1 MEHTKNKKD
10 MKKLLIVFGFL
21 MLASAGFG
29 QIIAPKGIYIGRGVT
44 PVSGT
49 NITKIDS
56 LTLVSNQWKLYNGA
70 TSYPFVGVDT
80 TIHFNATYGLYRNV
94 GLTSKEFYVYDVNK
108 DDTFETVK
116 KWKYDL
122 DSKLIA
128 YSNRKIPIILLANK
142 IDIRNDNVNLDD
154 YCKENNI
161 DAWFATS
168 AKENIGIS
176 DSIQKLISIIYEHKD
191 EIIETPR
198 TNIIKMK
205 KQENND
211 CCYY

>member
-1 MEHTKNKKD
+1 MTDSELSIQNVNDNLVFKILVIGDVGVGKTSLIKRYVQNIYSDSHKSTIGVD
-10 MKKLLIVFGFL
+10 FAMKKIIHNNIVI
-21 MLASAGFG
+21 SAQLWDIAG
-29 QIIAPKGIYIGRGVT
+29 QERYSNMTRVYYKESHGAII
-44 PVSGT
+44 
-49 NITKIDS
+49 
-56 LTLVSNQWKLYNGA
+56 
-70 TSYPFVGVDT
+70 
-80 TIHFNATYGLYRNV
+80 
-94 GLTSKEFYVYDVNK
+94 VYDVNK